1 MTIIRNFLG
10 GSYNGH
16 WLARL
21 VRTALMA
28 GIAAAAL
35 AVAGALPGIDIPGN
49 YDVVVVG
56 LAVPFLTGVDKWAR
70 GSE

>member
-1 MTIIRNFLG
+1 MTIIRGFLTG
-10 GSYNGH
+10 TYNGH

-28 GIAAAAL
+28 GIAGAAL

-49 YDVVVVG
+49 YDVVIVG
-56 LAVPFLTGVDKWAR
+56 LAVPVLSGIDKWAR